1 MLQYKTI
8 IKPIVLYCE
17 EKYPNKFN
25 YGITTNGT
33 LLSKDSIDFFK
44 KYNFSVMLSMDG
56 IKEAQDFDRPCRN
69 SKQSSYDL
77 IMKNVKYLIE

>member
-69 SKQSSYDL
+69 PKQSSYDL